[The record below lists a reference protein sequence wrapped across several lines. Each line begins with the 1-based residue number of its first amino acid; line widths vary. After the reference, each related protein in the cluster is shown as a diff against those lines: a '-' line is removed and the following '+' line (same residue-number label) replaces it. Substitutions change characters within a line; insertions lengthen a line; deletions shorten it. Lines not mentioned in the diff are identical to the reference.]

1 MDSSTPFPLPML
13 ASSPSL
19 LNLNKRCTETA
30 AEGENCYG
38 SKSDG
43 VTIAAVSVEGAR
55 DGKFFSIDSLLNE
68 LDGSQPNKPQSAQLI
83 RKTTA
88 LLPEKYEI
96 EVKFVE
102 GGREATNSVEK
113 PSKTLITTETMATN
127 SEGVAGQ
134 FVEQY
139 SEFGEEAQAL
149 SVSDETVA
157 GDFDDEEDD
166 SELKHFNAC
175 KAPIGEDKVVEDS
188 NGKVDF
194 KQMFSEA
201 GKVREEAVTEEVENN
216 GEQVLDSVKSD
227 DVVAELLG
235 TSDLFETLE
244 KFFINQ
250 HQSQKWHCDLG
261 GELHRQLFGNE
272 IGSAEDDEDE
282 EEEGKRSGLGP
293 DPGKAKVEKG
303 TCSDSPPKGQTQ
315 RGIDL
320 STSIHEWAQK
330 TALNVEQ
337 FAERNEQSDVKGNGQ
352 IFSSV
357 FLLHFLLIKIE
368 ITFKMNFMRFQFKF
382 IYLEISAKLSLLL
395 VIITK
400 LKKSIWLHC
409 LLNCCT
415 S

>member
-13 ASSPSL
+13 ASSQPL
-19 LNLNKRCTETA
+19 LNKRCTETA
-30 AEGENCYG
+30 DEGANCYG

-68 LDGSQPNKPQSAQLI
+68 LDGSQPNKPQSAQPM
-83 RKTTA
+83 RKTSA
-88 LLPEKYEI
+88 LLPEKYET

-102 GGREATNSVEK
+102 SGGEATNSVEK
-113 PSKTLITTETMATN
+113 SSKTLITTDSMATN

-166 SELKHFNAC
+166 SELKHFNAD
-175 KAPIGEDKVVEDS
+175 KSPIGEDKVVVDS

-194 KQMFSEA
+194 MGIVSEI
-201 GKVREEAVTEEVENN
+201 GKAREEAVTEEVENN

-261 GELHRQLFGNE
+261 GELHRQLFGNNE
-272 IGSAEDDEDE
+272 IAEVNDEE

-293 DPGKAKVEKG
+293 DPGKVIRVEKG
-303 TCSDSPPKGQTQ
+303 IFSDVISSSKDQTQ

-330 TALNVEQ
+330 TAQNVEQ
-337 FAERNEQSDVKGNGQ
+337 FAERNEQINAKGNGQ

-357 FLLHFLLIKIE
+357 LFFINKNRNKDG
-368 ITFKMNFMRFQFKF
+368 KMF
-382 IYLEISAKLSLLL
+382 IVYG
-395 VIITK
+395 
-400 LKKSIWLHC
+400 
-409 LLNCCT
+409 
-415 S
+415 

>member
-1 MDSSTPFPLPML
+1 MDSSTPFPL
-13 ASSPSL
+13 ASSP
-19 LNLNKRCTETA
+19 LNLNKRCNETA
-30 AEGENCYG
+30 DEGENCYG

-43 VTIAAVSVEGAR
+43 VTIAAVSVEGTR

-68 LDGSQPNKPQSAQLI
+68 LDGSRPNKSAQQME
-83 RKTTA
+83 KTA
-88 LLPEKYEI
+88 AFSREKYEI

-102 GGREATNSVEK
+102 GGREATNSVET
-113 PSKTLITTETMATN
+113 PRKTLITTDSMATN
-127 SEGVAGQ
+127 SEGVAEQ

-139 SEFGEEAQAL
+139 SEFGEEEAHAL

-157 GDFDDEEDD
+157 GDFDDDDEKED
-166 SELKHFNAC
+166 SELVHFNAS
-175 KAPIGEDKVVEDS
+175 KSPIGEDKAVVDS

-194 KQMFSEA
+194 KQMFSETEKA
-201 GKVREEAVTEEVENN
+201 KEEAVTEEVENDV
-216 GEQVLDSVKSD
+216 EQVLDSVKSD

-261 GELHRQLFGNE
+261 GELHRQLFGNNE
-272 IGSAEDDEDE
+272 IGSADVNDEE

-293 DPGKAKVEKG
+293 DPAKLRVEKG
-303 TCSDSPPKGQTQ
+303 TCSDVISPPKGQTQ

-337 FAERNEQSDVKGNGQ
+337 FPEKNEQINAKGNGQ

-357 FLLHFLLIKIE
+357 LFFINKNRNKDG
-368 ITFKMNFMRFQFKF
+368 KMF
-382 IYLEISAKLSLLL
+382 IVYG
-395 VIITK
+395 
-400 LKKSIWLHC
+400 
-409 LLNCCT
+409 
-415 S
+415 

>member
-13 ASSPSL
+13 ASSQQL
-19 LNLNKRCTETA
+19 LNKRCTETTD
-30 AEGENCYG
+30 EGANCYG

-43 VTIAAVSVEGAR
+43 VTIAAEGAR

-68 LDGSQPNKPQSAQLI
+68 LDGSQPNKSQSAQQM

-88 LLPEKYEI
+88 LLPEKYDI

-102 GGREATNSVEK
+102 AGREATNSIEK
-113 PSKTLITTETMATN
+113 PSDKFKTTDSMATN
-127 SEGVAGQ
+127 NEGVAEQ

-139 SEFGEEAQAL
+139 DKIYEEEATAL

-157 GDFDDEEDD
+157 GDFDDEEEEDAIN
-166 SELKHFNAC
+166 ELKHFNAC
-175 KAPIGEDKVVEDS
+175 KTPIGEDKVVVDS
-188 NGKVDF
+188 NWNVDF
-194 KQMFSEA
+194 KGISTET
-201 GKVREEAVTEEVENN
+201 GKAKEEAVTEEVENDV
-216 GEQVLDSVKSD
+216 ERVIDSVKSD

-272 IGSAEDDEDE
+272 IGSAEVNDEE
-282 EEEGKRSGLGP
+282 EEEGKRSLLGP
-293 DPGKAKVEKG
+293 DLGKVSVEKG
-303 TCSDSPPKGQTQ
+303 TCSDVISPPKDRTQ

-337 FAERNEQSDVKGNGQ
+337 FAERNEQINAKGNGQ

-357 FLLHFLLIKIE
+357 LF
-368 ITFKMNFMRFQFKF
+368 F
-382 IYLEISAKLSLLL
+382 INKNRN
-395 VIITK
+395 K
-400 LKKSIWLHC
+400 
-409 LLNCCT
+409 
-415 S
+415 